1 MLVKLLRFIPDT
13 IIIVL
18 FFLLLMIALT
28 WMLPAGEYTR
38 EQKNNRE
45 MVVDGSYREV
55 PSNPQGISD
64 FLTAPIKGFI
74 SASQIVGFVFLVGGA
89 FGIINRSGAINEG
102 LKSLIRS
109 TGNSHMSKKIIIP
122 VVMTLFSL
130 AGATFG
136 MSEEVMVFI
145 LITIPMALA
154 LGYDSLV
161 GVAIP
166 FIGAGVGF
174 AGAFSNPFT
183 IGVAQEIA
191 GIQLF
196 SGWGYR
202 LVVWA
207 VLTTIAII
215 YVMVYAGKISA
226 QKIISSVS
234 SIDQTRESIQDN
246 REGHFTI
253 RHKIIL
259 TLLFSGIVFLVV
271 GVSIWDWYINQISG
285 LFIALGILTA
295 FIAGIGSKSAV
306 DAFLSGAKD
315 MMIAAMVIAL
325 TRGILIIATEG
336 KIIDTVLHV
345 FSGMA
350 EGLPSGLSVQIMF
363 FFQGFINFFVP
374 SGSGQAALTMPIM
387 SPLGDLLGISRQTA
401 VLAFQLGDGLFNLVI
416 PTSGVTMGILGI
428 AKIPFST
435 WLKWMMPLMLFLVL
449 AAMVLLLPP
458 VLYFHWN

>member
-1 MLVKLLRFIPDT
+1 
-13 IIIVL
+13 
-18 FFLLLMIALT
+18 MIALT
-28 WMLPAGEYTR
+28 WILPAGEYTR

-64 FLTAPIKGFI
+64 FLIAPIKGFI

-109 TGNSHMSKKIIIP
+109 TGNSRMSKKIIIP

-145 LITIPMALA
+145 LITIPMALV

-196 SGWGYR
+196 SGWTYR

-207 VLTTIAII
+207 LLTTIAII
-215 YVMVYAGKISA
+215 YVMVYAGKIST
-226 QKIISSVS
+226 QKKISPVL
-234 SIDQTRESIQDN
+234 SIDQTRESIQGN
-246 REGHFTI
+246 QEGHFTI

-259 TLLFSGIVFLVV
+259 ALLFSGIVFLVV

-295 FIAGIGSKSAV
+295 FIARIRSKSAV
-306 DAFLSGAKD
+306 DAFLSGARD

-345 FSGMA
+345 FSGLA

-401 VLAFQLGDGLFNLVI
+401 VLAFQLGDGLFNLII

-435 WLKWMMPLMLFLVL
+435 WLRWMIPLMLFLVL
-449 AAMVLLLPP
+449 SAMVLLLPP
-458 VLYFHWN
+458 VLYFQWN